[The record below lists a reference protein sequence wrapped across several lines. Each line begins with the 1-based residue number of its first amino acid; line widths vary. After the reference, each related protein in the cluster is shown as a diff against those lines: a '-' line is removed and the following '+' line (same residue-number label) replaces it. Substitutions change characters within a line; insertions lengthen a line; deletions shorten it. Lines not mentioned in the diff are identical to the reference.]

1 MALWLCPVSVCWE
14 VMLNFLKISEKSR
27 LFDWFWHVDSAGS
40 SRIYRCTM
48 NHTTSRMI
56 TEVAMAMTSHIA
68 AIVGKG
74 VSLRGFTMSQD
85 HCHDSKLSLSNHI
98 KPYQTISNHINPS
111 NAFKRVQTRS
121 RSMDLGGQGSG
132 ILLSQEFW
140 IWSTST
146 TGKWSQIWFP
156 WTQPLLP
163 GLMTGCKFNQTG
175 NLTRL
180 AKESWFPIK
189 TRLYA
194 WVFLVTYLRSP
205 H

>member
-27 LFDWFWHVDSAGS
+27 LFDCFWHVDSAGS

-74 VSLRGFTMSQD
+74 VSLRGFTVSQD

-98 KPYQTISNHINPS
+98 KPYQSISIHQTPS
-111 NAFKRVQTRS
+111 NAFKVHGPWRS
-121 RSMDLGGQGSG
+121 RFRNPFVTGVLDLKHFDHWKVEPDLIS
-132 ILLSQEFW
+132 LNTASATWLDD
-140 IWSTST
+140 
-146 TGKWSQIWFP
+146 
-156 WTQPLLP
+156 
-163 GLMTGCKFNQTG
+163 
-175 NLTRL
+175 RL
-180 AKESWFPIK
+180 QVQSN
-189 TRLYA
+189 R
-194 WVFLVTYLRSP
+194 
-205 H
+205 

>member
-27 LFDWFWHVDSAGS
+27 LFDCFWHVDSAGS

-74 VSLRGFTMSQD
+74 VSLRGFTVSQD

-98 KPYQTISNHINPS
+98 KPYQSISIHQTPS
-111 NAFKRVQTRS
+111 NAFKRVQ
-121 RSMDLGGQGSG
+121 G
-132 ILLSQEFW
+132 
-140 IWSTST
+140 
-146 TGKWSQIWFP
+146 P
-156 WTQPLLP
+156 WTLAVKVPESFCHRSSGFEALRPLESGARSDFLEHS
-163 GLMTGCKFNQTG
+163 LCY
-175 NLTRL
+175 L
-180 AKESWFPIK
+180 AWWQAASSIK
-189 TRLYA
+189 P
-194 WVFLVTYLRSP
+194 VI
-205 H
+205 